1 MMENFKK
8 GDYNLSDNSDNEE
21 EYEKKPIKKLIKLK
35 NSLIMQRKGSYV
47 YSDNEDK
54 AADDDNISEE
64 HKVDD

>member
-21 EYEKKPIKKLIKLK
+21 EYEKKPRK